1 MSIKTSTVGI
11 AAFTL
16 TAIAGS
22 AFGQIELTTN
32 GNFETGDTSG
42 WEYFPTPA
50 SSFFADSVAPFAGG
64 FSGNLENL
72 TDGTAAVIKQANMG
86 IGQVSAGDEITIS
99 FWAKNINGVGGV
111 NFAEFFSEI
120 AGGGT
125 SSAQILGGAPL
136 FASAT
141 DWTFYQFTTF
151 AGPNV
156 SGGVTLQFTATTGA
170 IIGSTSQLLI
180 DNVSVTIIP
189 APASVA
195 MLGLGGLF
203 AGRRRR

>member
-1 MSIKTSTVGI
+1 MKTTISAISII
-11 AAFTL
+11 AAAS
-16 TAIAGS
+16 TAMAG
-22 AFGQIELTTN
+22 IELTNN
-32 GNFETGDTSG
+32 GGFELGDTSG
-42 WEYFPTPA
+42 WEYFATPA
-50 SSFFADSVAPFAGG
+50 STFSADSSSPFAGS
-64 FSGNLENL
+64 FAGNLVNL
-72 TDGTAAVIKQANMG
+72 TDGSAAVIKQANMG
-86 IGQVSAGDEITIS
+86 VGLVNPGDEITIS

-151 AGPNV
+151 AGPDV

-170 IIGSTSQLLI
+170 IIGSTSELLI
-180 DNVSVTIIP
+180 DNVSVTVIP
-189 APASVA
+189 APGA
-195 MLGLGGLF
+195 MALLGLGGLM